1 MLTHFSKDL
10 RRDLLYP
17 DVQCYQMDMS
27 NLINEAIEQ
36 GMVDGDM
43 TELPSWQKYIAN
55 PLKGKGFFIGLLKA
69 VFLGEGGYD
78 ELNIDYQTFTNN
90 FSNTAEKKRRVS
102 MMFLPDNTRTSKDFP
117 ALSVICSQAREAL
130 PGYEI
135 VELSGRVTSNYK
147 AEKLVK
153 EVIKKNPDKNILI
166 VASKIGQRSFSVGEI
181 DEVYLAYDR
190 GENGSTIQ
198 KISRALTPND
208 ITKVGS
214 IISLSFDPNRDDKL
228 DHIVIQTASNL
239 VNRSPEQTD
248 IVTQLQSVLRTIP
261 IFTATREGSVRIDVD
276 TFVEEALQRNSIS
289 RIIGKIVDITEM
301 SPETFQALADGNIG
315 YLTNSQ
321 QETAPSG
328 KTRESSSRT
337 ATDSSN
343 SISDIEEK
351 DIQKVRE
358 MLVTIVE
365 NADII
370 LFGTGTRDIK
380 SAITEISKQGLQEV
394 IEQEFN
400 VPFQIIEYVFQNNFI
415 KQDWIDLLYSKK

>member
-1 MLTHFSKDL
+1 MLTHFTKDL

-17 DVQCYQMDMS
+17 DVQCYQMDLS
-27 NLINEAIEQ
+27 NLINDAIEQ
-36 GMVDGDM
+36 GIVDGDM
-43 TELPSWQKYIAN
+43 RELPSWQKYIAN
-55 PLKGKGFFIGLLKA
+55 PLKAKGFFTGLLKA

-90 FSNTAEKKRRVS
+90 FSNTGERKRRVS

-117 ALSVICSQAREAL
+117 ALSIICSQAREAL

-135 VELSGRVTSNYK
+135 VELSGKVTSNYK

-166 VASKIGQRSFSVGEI
+166 IASKIGQRSFSVGEI
-181 DEVYLAYDR
+181 DEVYLAYDK

-301 SPETFQALADGNIG
+301 SPDTLHALANGNIG

-321 QETAPSG
+321 REAAPLG
-328 KTRESSSRT
+328 RTRDSSSRNST
-337 ATDSSN
+337 NSSGN
-343 SISDIEEK
+343 TSGIEER
-351 DIQKVRE
+351 DIQRVRE

-380 SAITEISKQGLQEV
+380 NAISEVSKQGLQEV
-394 IEQEFN
+394 VEQEFN
-400 VPFQIIEYVFQNNFI
+400 IPFQVIEYVFQNNFI